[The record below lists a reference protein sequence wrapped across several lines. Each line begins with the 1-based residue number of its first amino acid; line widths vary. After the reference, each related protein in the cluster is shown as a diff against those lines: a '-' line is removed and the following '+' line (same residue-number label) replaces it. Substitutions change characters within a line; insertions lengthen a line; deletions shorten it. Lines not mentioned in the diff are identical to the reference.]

1 MRALLLPIKDLTN
14 AKKRLIGVLTPGERF
29 GLAQAMLAD
38 TMRAVRGVRRADK
51 IFVVTNYLPALRV
64 ARENSWE
71 TLPEE
76 RQISESDS
84 VDAASRI
91 CQARG
96 VRAVLRVP
104 LDLPLIQPDDID
116 DLLALEFE
124 SPALVIVPS
133 WDGTGTNAILR
144 TPPTLF
150 PSHFGNGSFAKHLG
164 DGRGRR
170 IRSARLAR
178 ARLGRDG
185 NSALA
190 GPERRRRSNSF
201 ERGNSRQS
209 GCKNLTN
216 GSAMKQ
222 KVYPDLDAAVADVPD
237 GARIMF
243 GGFGGAGFPNNLIQA
258 LARKG
263 TKNIT
268 AISNN
273 CGTREGELG
282 LMFKNN
288 QVKHVIASFPGP
300 HANHFQ
306 DRYAAKE
313 VTLELVPQGILC
325 ERMRAAAAG
334 LTGFYTTVGVGTEVA
349 AGKEERV
356 IAGERC
362 ILEMPIHADYA
373 FIKAQKADALGNLT
387 YRLAAR
393 NFNPI
398 MAMAAKT
405 TIVEAEEIVPLGSID
420 PENVITPAIFVH
432 RIVQAKGLHYAG

>member
-1 MRALLLPIKDLTN
+1 MKP
-14 AKKRLIGVLTPGERF
+14 
-29 GLAQAMLAD
+29 
-38 TMRAVRGVRRADK
+38 K
-51 IFVVTNYLPALRV
+51 IV
-64 ARENSWE
+64 S
-71 TLPEE
+71 
-76 RQISESDS
+76 S
-84 VDAASRI
+84 
-91 CQARG
+91 
-96 VRAVLRVP
+96 
-104 LDLPLIQPDDID
+104 
-116 DLLALEFE
+116 
-124 SPALVIVPS
+124 
-133 WDGTGTNAILR
+133 
-144 TPPTLF
+144 
-150 PSHFGNGSFAKHLG
+150 
-164 DGRGRR
+164 
-170 IRSARLAR
+170 
-178 ARLGRDG
+178 
-185 NSALA
+185 
-190 GPERRRRSNSF
+190 
-201 ERGNSRQS
+201 
-209 GCKNLTN
+209 
-216 GSAMKQ
+216 
-222 KVYPDLDAAVADVPD
+222 LDAAIADIPD

-288 QVKHVIASFPGP
+288 QIKHVIASFPGP

-306 DRYAAKE
+306 DRYAARE

-349 AGKEERV
+349 EGKEERMM
-356 IAGERC
+356 GGKRS

-373 FIKAQKADALGNLT
+373 FIKAQKADGLGNLT

-398 MAMAAKT
+398 MAMAAKM
-405 TIVEAEEIVPLGSID
+405 TIVEAEEIVPVGSID

-432 RIVQAKGLHYAG
+432 RIVQAKGLRYAG